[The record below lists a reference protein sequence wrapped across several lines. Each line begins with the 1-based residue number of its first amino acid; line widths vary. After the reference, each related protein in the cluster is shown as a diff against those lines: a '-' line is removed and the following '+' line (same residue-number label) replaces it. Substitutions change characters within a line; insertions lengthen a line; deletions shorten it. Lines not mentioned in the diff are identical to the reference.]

1 MGIIIFPMFFLHFW
15 TSPILLVV
23 FDELD
28 EDGSGELTLD
38 EINAAP
44 AVPWRTQGARFG
56 ENWRNPASNMMGF
69 FENGFVPPNVHVQ
82 IGIMMIDQW
91 I

>member
-1 MGIIIFPMFFLHFW
+1 M
-15 TSPILLVV
+15 

-44 AVPWRTQGARFG
+44 AVPWIFSRGQI
-56 ENWRNPASNMMGF
+56 WRELEKSGF
-69 FENGFVPPNVHVQ
+69 EYDGFV
-82 IGIMMIDQW
+82 
-91 I
+91 